1 VKTKTYVFTEIE
13 VFAIRDAL
21 IEKFQADKNTF
32 PKSPIF
38 IEMKITTKTLKEQ
51 FIDDAR
57 NWR

>member
-1 VKTKTYVFTEIE
+1 MKTKTYVFTEIE

-21 IEKFQADKNTF
+21 VEKFHMDKATSPN
-32 PKSPIF
+32 SPIF
-38 IEMKITTKTLKEQ
+38 IEMKKATEALKDQ